1 MLQKFTY
8 YGVHADVFMQDF
20 FAGNQSAN
28 PPDDKVYLYTYL
40 TRLIQFSDDSG
51 VFQTVHFSNDA
62 PQIPRYSLFDFKI
75 NQTGN
80 VITQVVWCNKCFL
93 EGLIRRV
100 SCQKV
105 EHVRDFGRQIFPACK
120 DTEVFINLR
129 CIGIVITGTDMEIAS
144 QAPMLCPNDN
154 R

>member
-8 YGVHADVFMQDF
+8 YGVHADVFTQAF

-28 PPDDKVYLYTYL
+28 PPDDKVYLYTCL

-51 VFQTVHFSNDA
+51 LFQTVHFCNDA
-62 PQIPRYSLFDFKI
+62 AQIPRFSLLDFKI

-93 EGLIRRV
+93 EGLIRSV

-105 EHVRDFGRQIFPACK
+105 VHVRDIGRQILPACK
-120 DTEVFINLR
+120 ETEVFIKLR
-129 CIGIVITGTDMEIAS
+129 CIGIVITGADMEIAS
-144 QAPMLCPNDN
+144 QAAMLYPNDN

>member
-8 YGVHADVFMQDF
+8 YGVHADVFTQAF

-40 TRLIQFSDDSG
+40 TRLIQFYDDSG

-80 VITQVVWCNKCFL
+80 VITQVVWCNKRS
-93 EGLIRRV
+93 EERRV
-100 SCQKV
+100 
-105 EHVRDFGRQIFPACK
+105 
-120 DTEVFINLR
+120 
-129 CIGIVITGTDMEIAS
+129 GIECS
-144 QAPMLCPNDN
+144 Y
-154 R
+154 RR

>member
-8 YGVHADVFMQDF
+8 YGVHADVFTQAF

-40 TRLIQFSDDSG
+40 TRLIQFYDDSG

-93 EGLIRRV
+93 EGLIRSV

-105 EHVRDFGRQIFPACK
+105 EHVRDIGRQILPACRSEEHTSELQSRGHLVCRLLLETK
-120 DTEVFINLR
+120 KT
-129 CIGIVITGTDMEIAS
+129 
-144 QAPMLCPNDN
+144 P
-154 R
+154 